1 MLFFLQK
8 KSLFIKK
15 ILNFIFFGA
24 IIAPIQFKSG
34 MCAHPTNNHYKY
46 MLVLLIAPER

>member
-1 MLFFLQK
+1 MISSFRLALPNISMKLISEISYALFFLQK

-24 IIAPIQFKSG
+24 IIAP
-34 MCAHPTNNHYKY
+34 
-46 MLVLLIAPER
+46 